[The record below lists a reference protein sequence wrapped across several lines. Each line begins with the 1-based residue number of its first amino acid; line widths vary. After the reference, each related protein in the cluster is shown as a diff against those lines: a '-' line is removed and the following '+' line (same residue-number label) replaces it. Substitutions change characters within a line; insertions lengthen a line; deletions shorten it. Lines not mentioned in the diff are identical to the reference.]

1 MKRKEFKLLVEN
13 WRSNLV
19 LVNED
24 ADMML
29 DQQDVDPLQDD
40 MGASDMLRSEE
51 ESAQVMLDDA
61 IQNLVDVINQGMY
74 QADDK
79 QYVLDQIEKLTQ
91 GADAFGL
98 SRSDMPMSDHM
109 GEDITENDQEMA
121 SEAEEL
127 INIEE
132 IDKEIDEDDE
142 CGY

>member
-79 QYVLDQIEKLTQ
+79 QYALDQIEKSHSFH
-91 GADAFGL
+91 G
-98 SRSDMPMSDHM
+98 
-109 GEDITENDQEMA
+109 
-121 SEAEEL
+121 
-127 INIEE
+127 
-132 IDKEIDEDDE
+132 
-142 CGY
+142 

>member
-91 GADAFGL
+91 GADAFG
-98 SRSDMPMSDHM
+98 
-109 GEDITENDQEMA
+109 
-121 SEAEEL
+121 
-127 INIEE
+127 
-132 IDKEIDEDDE
+132 
-142 CGY
+142 

>member
-79 QYVLDQIEKLTQ
+79 QYALDQIEKLTQ

-98 SRSDMPMSDHM
+98 RRSGMPMSDHM

-121 SEAEEL
+121 CEAEEL
-127 INIEE
+127 IDLE